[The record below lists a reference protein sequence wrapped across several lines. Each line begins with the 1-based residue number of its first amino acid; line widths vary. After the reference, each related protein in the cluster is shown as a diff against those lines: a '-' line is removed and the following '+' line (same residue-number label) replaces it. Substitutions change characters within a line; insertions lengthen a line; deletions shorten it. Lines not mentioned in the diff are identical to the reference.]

1 MVDPQPMSVRR
12 KKADAQGG
20 QFKRSVKTVFI
31 FFQKQVLL
39 LFLIDILNNTINM
52 GDVAVVPLR
61 TAYCPDP
68 LFSAFTGYQLK
79 FFIEIFPTGVKVVK
93 VLPNNWLVLFDI
105 ICGAIRNIKL
115 LRLPL
120 MNVVDFFREIKL
132 SFSQIILPT
141 AN

>member
-1 MVDPQPMSVRR
+1 MVDPQPVSVRR
-12 KKADAQGG
+12 KNADAQGG
-20 QFKRSVKTVFI
+20 QFKRSVRTALTVC
-31 FFQKQVLL
+31 QKQAVLL
-39 LFLIDILNNTINM
+39 LLFDILHNTLHI